1 MKGKE
6 IKMNKNVVSR
16 KKSRRAL
23 IIVLIIVI
31 LLVGSVFGLTYFGR
45 KAAGELLSQ
54 KLSEP
59 LDGASSAK
67 VTIDPGDGNLT
78 IDKSTGADQMLASG
92 TVQYFEKIGVPVSSV
107 TTSKGFTTYSLKAN
121 GGQPWLKLPWSSCNG
136 GTEWSIHLNP
146 SVAYDITALT
156 DGGMVKIDLTG
167 LLVTHLSAE
176 TGGGNMEI
184 VLPDDAANLDAT
196 VKTGAGKVTIHVG
209 SRITGSNTIN
219 ASSGYGEM
227 NVLVP
232 GGVEARIK
240 VTQGN
245 VVVDSTF
252 TKIDDSTYETPGYQN
267 ATNKVEISVGSG
279 AGNVNVNRK

>member
-1 MKGKE
+1 MS
-6 IKMNKNVVSR
+6 KNVVSR
-16 KKSRRAL
+16 KKGRRAL
-23 IIVLIIVI
+23 IIVLIVVV
-31 LLVGSVFGLTYFGR
+31 LLVGSVVGLTYISE
-45 KAAGELLSQ
+45 KTAGELLSQ
-54 KLSEP
+54 KFSER

-78 IDKSTGADQMLASG
+78 IDKGTGADQMLASG
-92 TVQYFEKIGVPVSSV
+92 TVQYFEKLGVPVSSA
-107 TTSKGFTTYSLKAN
+107 TTSKGFTTFSLKAN

-167 LLVTHLSAE
+167 LLVTRLSAE
-176 TGGGNMEI
+176 TGGGNMEV

-196 VKTGAGKVTIHVG
+196 VNTGAGKVTIHIG
-209 SRITGSNTIN
+209 RSITGSNTIN

-232 GGVEARIK
+232 VGVEARIK

-245 VVVDSTF
+245 VIVDSTF
-252 TKIDDSTYETPGYQN
+252 IQINDSTYETPGYRD
-267 ATNKVEISVGSG
+267 ATDRVEISVGSG
-279 AGNVNVNRK
+279 AGEVNVIRK